1 MMLTGIFDYHAHYD
15 DPKFDG
21 DRAQVLARVHEGG
34 VEYIINA
41 GADLETSRSSIR
53 LAEEFPFVY
62 AVVGVHPQDAQDA
75 PEDYLARL
83 EEMAA
88 HPKVVGI
95 GEIGL
100 DYHYDYSPRS
110 QQKEAFRAQLRLAA
124 DLGLPVIIHQ
134 REAEE
139 DVLEILD
146 RAGPLRYGGV
156 LHCFSGSLATLDSCL
171 ALNLS
176 VGLGGMVTFAKAE
189 AVRAA
194 ARAVPLERLVLE
206 TDCPYL
212 TPHPHRGKTNQP
224 AYLPLVAAQISRLRD
239 IEEGELIEA
248 CKENAQAL
256 FGLAK
261 RIKGR

>member
-1 MMLTGIFDYHAHYD
+1 MPELVDTHVHLDHPRLRPCLAE
-15 DPKFDG
+15 
-21 DRAQVLARVHEGG
+21 VLSLARQMG
-34 VEYIINA
+34 VGKMINV
-41 GADLETSRSSIR
+41 GHDLESS
-53 LAEEFPFVY
+53 LAGIDLADENDCIW
-62 AVVGVHPQDAQDA
+62 AAIGVHPHSAATLDQAALDQLAALA
-75 PEDYLARL
+75 PRS
-83 EEMAA
+83 
-88 HPKVVGI
+88 KVVAI

-146 RAGPLRYGGV
+146 RVGPLRYGGV

-212 TPHPHRGKTNQP
+212 APHPHRGKTNQP
-224 AYLPLVAAQISRLRD
+224 AYLPLVAAQISRLRG